1 MFFIWGGEWEVKQ
14 LWDETQH
21 SAKLGLT
28 FFQIISLSLAYSS
41 YTSLCCSFY
50 LVLKKR
56 LKFSDS
62 MELAV
67 QGGVRVFT
75 ETFQRIK

>member
-1 MFFIWGGEWEVKQ
+1 MGSETQ
-14 LWDETQH
+14 LWDETQQ

-28 FFQIISLSLAYSS
+28 FFQIISLSFAYSS

-50 LVLKKR
+50 LVLNKT
-56 LKFSDS
+56 KFSDS

-67 QGGVRVFT
+67 QGGVSVFLQKL
-75 ETFQRIK
+75 FKV